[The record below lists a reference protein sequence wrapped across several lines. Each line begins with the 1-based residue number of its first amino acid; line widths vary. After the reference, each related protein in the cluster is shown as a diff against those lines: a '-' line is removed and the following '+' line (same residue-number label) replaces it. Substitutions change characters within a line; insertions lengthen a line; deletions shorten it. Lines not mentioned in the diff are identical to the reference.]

1 MKHKDFLAR
10 IHPTAWAWR
19 LEEGDTCKWASP
31 SKSQLTFAATRPSP
45 TAKMIQVR
53 IVPIEDYRAMDKA
66 SMLKISGSW
75 FE

>member
-31 SKSQLTFAATRPSP
+31 SKSQL
-45 TAKMIQVR
+45 KMIQVR